1 VESDVGKLTPERG
14 AIHRKTD
21 AVEPFLHPNGIV
33 VHALA
38 DDHQN

>member
-21 AVEPFLHPNGIV
+21 AVAPFLHPNGIV